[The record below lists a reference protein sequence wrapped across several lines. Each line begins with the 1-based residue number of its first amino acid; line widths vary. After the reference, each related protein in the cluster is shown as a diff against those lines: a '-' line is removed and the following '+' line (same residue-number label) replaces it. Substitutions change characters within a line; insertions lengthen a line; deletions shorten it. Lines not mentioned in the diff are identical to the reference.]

1 MSIKE
6 NLIKIQSQL
15 PEHVTLVAVSK
26 TKPIVDLMEAYN
38 AGQRIFGE
46 NKIQEMTEKWQQ
58 MPKDIEW
65 HMIGHVQSNKVKY
78 MIPYVKLIHGVDS
91 LKLLKEINR
100 LAVKWRKKVDCLLQI
115 HIAEEDT
122 KFGLDETELD
132 EILHFVQNDKNGMT
146 NIRIVGLMG
155 MATFTD
161 NQEQIK
167 REFLHLKSIF
177 DLCLS
182 KVGMRS
188 ESTNVELRTLSM
200 GMSGDY
206 QLAIECG
213 STMVRIGSSI
223 FGGR

>member
-1 MSIKE
+1 MSIQS
-6 NLIKIQSQL
+6 NLQNIKSTL

-26 TKPIVDLMEAYN
+26 TKPIPDLMEAYN

-46 NKIQEMTEKWQQ
+46 NKIQEMADKWEQ

-65 HMIGHVQSNKVKY
+65 HMIGHVQTNKVKY
-78 MIPYVKLIHGVDS
+78 MASFVSLIHGVDS
-91 LKLLKEINR
+91 LKLLEEINKQALKNNR
-100 LAVKWRKKVDCLLQI
+100 IIDCLLQI
-115 HIAEEDT
+115 YIAEEES
-122 KFGLDETELD
+122 KFGLDEEELSTLLASPAFK
-132 EILHFVQNDKNGMT
+132 EMK

-161 NQEQIK
+161 NQNQIK
-167 REFLHLKSIF
+167 KEFSHLKSIF
-177 DLCLS
+177 NGLQSLQTANCKLQT
-182 KVGMRS
+182 V
-188 ESTNVELRTLSM
+188 SM

-206 QLAIECG
+206 QLAITCG